1 MTQPLSDIPLFE
13 GLNSR
18 ERRRVV
24 GALRSRVFKA
34 GEILFQEGE
43 SGDKLFLVKEGL
55 VRIYTGGRENGQE
68 TSVLIIGKPGDLFG
82 ELALV
87 DGEPRSASAKAVED
101 TVVYTMARDHFN
113 HHLEGIPRLAYNFI
127 RQMSQKMRSSTT
139 KMDSL
144 ANQSVYDRLV
154 GLIYKLAIDYGK
166 SRGELILVE
175 ISLNQTE
182 IASLIGATR
191 ESTNRAMQRLKNE
204 GILENDSG
212 RFIIYDMGALKDL
225 AD

>member
-1 MTQPLSDIPLFE
+1 MTQPLSEIPLFE
-13 GLNSR
+13 GLNNR

-24 GALRSRVFKA
+24 GALRSRIFKA
-34 GEILFQEGE
+34 GDILFHEGDP
-43 SGDKLFLVKEGL
+43 GDKLFLVKEGL

-68 TSVLIIGKPGDLFG
+68 TSVLIIGKPGDVFG
-82 ELALV
+82 ELAIV

-127 RQMSQKMRSSTT
+127 RQMSHKMRSSTN
-139 KMDSL
+139 KMESL
-144 ANQSVYDRLV
+144 ANQSVYSRLV
-154 GLIYKLAIDYGK
+154 DLIFKLASDYGK
-166 SRGELILVE
+166 QRGDLVIVD

-191 ESTNRAMQRLKNE
+191 ETFAQR
-204 GILENDSG
+204 
-212 RFIIYDMGALKDL
+212 
-225 AD
+225 